1 MGRGAKATGRAAV
14 KGGRASAR
22 VVSKGTRA
30 GTQRFRDFAAADGA
44 SATGLARLTELH
56 ALAGA
61 ADAAFT
67 VSLASSVLA
76 MPIGQARGQVA
87 LFLLTTMAPFVLLAP
102 FIGPL
107 LDEFRHGRRWAIGA
121 TLALRAFLSWVLAGL
136 LDDQSAWLLPVA
148 LVCLL
153 ASRAYT
159 VTRAAAIPLLLPES
173 ISLVTANARQSIAG
187 VIGMVLGTAL
197 AAPVGRFGGQWSL
210 RVAFLLYVVATIWAI
225 RLPQHVDSPPP
236 DAPIDAPPGRFG
248 PARRPAVGPLPT
260 SLRTTL
266 AAATSTRVL
275 AGFLTLFL
283 AFLLRE
289 HPVAG
294 ISSMLLLGLVV
305 AAAGV
310 GNATGSFL
318 GNRLGRHSPNR
329 IATSALLV
337 ALGAALV
344 TTLIYS
350 PWTVV
355 ALGFVSGSA
364 GALAKLCLDS
374 LIQHRVPEHL
384 QSRVFTRSETRL
396 QTAWVVGGGLGIIVP
411 LVPWVGFG
419 LITVLLAAGVL
430 AAGRIRAQARTA
442 ATPRP
447 ATTPSATTPPAA
459 TPPTATTP
467 PAATTPLAATPS
479 ATTPPAATPPA
490 TTPSAATP
498 SATTPERPRAGAGD
512 PGNANPTDPGRDD
525 WADPAVDGPG
535 LQPPEADPDSAQGP
549 ATTARP
555 SPLTRLR
562 VPAQVT
568 SRLRAPG
575 SAGRVSSMSPR
586 TPEDFATV
594 RLMRS
599 RRRRVV
605 LRILLGL
612 VVVLI
617 VALVAGY
624 QYAKPLLLTGT
635 GYAAHNACAVVN
647 VAGRSA
653 PETDLPGN
661 PLVPYLRTSPG
672 NGSARTTILGV
683 LAGQSASY
691 TPGFGCTLAE
701 SAPAYGAATQVSA
714 GNNPFT
720 NAAAPGPDAALDAA
734 VAAAFG
740 DNLSAADKA
749 ALGTRAVVV
758 VRDGRIVAERY
769 AAGFTATTP
778 QLGWSMGKS
787 VANLLTGRLVAQGKV
802 AITDSALRPE
812 WTDDRRTITV
822 DQLMRMSSGLSWDE
836 TYDLGTPITR
846 MLYLEPD
853 MAGYAASQPL
863 AHTPGTYQQY
873 SSGSTNILCSVLA
886 QRAGVAADLPRREL
900 FAPLGLTSAVWEADG
915 VGTPVCSSYL
925 WATPRDWAA
934 VGQLALQDGVWNGT
948 ALLPQGWMTAST
960 TAYSGDGEEKGYAAG
975 WWVNKQAD
983 GSLVDPTLPDDAYWA
998 SGHDGQRVFVVP
1010 SARLVVVRLG
1020 FSPDVDAADL
1030 QITALVAQLAKG
1042 AAG

>member
-22 VVSKGTRA
+22 VVSKGTKA

-210 RVAFLLYVVATIWAI
+210 RVAFVLYVAATIWAI
-225 RLPQHVDSPPP
+225 RLPQQVDSTPP

-266 AAATSTRVL
+266 AAATSTRAL

-310 GNATGSFL
+310 GNATGSFV
-318 GNRLGRHSPNR
+318 GNRLGQHSPNR

-355 ALGFVSGSA
+355 TLGFVSGSA

-419 LITVLLAAGVL
+419 LITALLAAGVL
-430 AAGRIRAQARTA
+430 AAGRIRAQARTSA
-442 ATPRP
+442 PPRPATPS
-447 ATTPSATTPPAA
+447 ATTPSATTPSAA
-459 TPPTATTP
+459 TA
-467 PAATTPLAATPS
+467 S
-479 ATTPPAATPPA
+479 ATA
-490 TTPSAATP
+490 PSAAAP
-498 SATTPERPRAGAGD
+498 DRPRAVAG
-512 PGNANPTDPGRDD
+512 NPRIDNSTDPGRDD
-525 WADPAVDGPG
+525 WADLAVDGPG
-535 LQPPEADPDSAQGP
+535 RQSPEVDPYLAEGP
-549 ATTARP
+549 AATARQ

-586 TPEDFATV
+586 APEDFATV

-612 VVVLI
+612 AVVLI

-672 NGSARTTILGV
+672 NGSASTTILGV
-683 LAGQSASY
+683 LAGQSAVY

-701 SAPAYGAATQVSA
+701 AAPSYGAATSVSA

-720 NAAAPGPDAALDAA
+720 SAAAPGPDATLDEA
-734 VAAAFG
+734 VAVAFG
-740 DNLSAADKA
+740 DTMSAADKA

-769 AAGFTATTP
+769 AQGFTATTP

-812 WTDDRRTITV
+812 WTDDRRAITV

-863 AHTPGTYQQY
+863 AHAPGTYQQY

-886 QRAGVAADLPRREL
+886 QRAGVTADLPRREL

-983 GSLVDPTLPDDAYWA
+983 GSLVDPTLPADAYWA

-1030 QITALVAQLAKG
+1030 QITPLVAQLAKG